1 MQEIL
6 TTFGI
11 DWRLLAINGFNF
23 ALVMV
28 ALWYFLYAPVMK
40 VLEERR
46 KKVSDGVR
54 DAELAKHKLEE
65 IQSSRSTVLAR
76 AGKEADEVL
85 ASARAAAQKQERF
98 ALAEAERAAAG
109 VLSQAEAQARELK
122 EQALQESRHEVA
134 KLIVLGV
141 EKTLAAGAK
150 SK

>member
-6 TTFGI
+6 TTFGV
-11 DWRLLAINGFNF
+11 DWRLLVINAFNF
-23 ALVMV
+23 VLVMG

-40 VLEERR
+40 MLEERR
-46 KKVSDGVR
+46 QKVSDGVR

-65 IQSSRSTVLAR
+65 IEVSRSSVLGK
-76 AGKEADEVL
+76 AGKEADEVI
-85 ASARAAAQKQERF
+85 SHARAAAQKAQRE

-109 VLSQAEAQARELK
+109 VLSEAQAQARELK
-122 EQALQESRHEVA
+122 EQTLEESRREVA

-141 EKTLAAGAK
+141 EKTLAAGVK